1 MKYYAQMFYEYW
13 NCEQELDEPQIIDK
27 EEFNQEAVNEW
38 LDIYFRDCEVKEE
51 EKEYYG
57 FILWDDEFNRIDK
70 LFYKK

>member
-1 MKYYAQMFYEYW
+1 MKYYVQMFYEYW
-13 NCEQELDEPQIIDK
+13 NCEQELDEPQIK

-57 FILWDDEFNRIDK
+57 FILWDEKFNRIEK